1 MISSPTGNQRKVG
14 MMKTNALRKPP
25 ANQTKRPVR
34 HSPMEHPRHQY
45 PQETAALQELAR
57 SCGLVEKIKWGKPC
71 FTLGNKNIVL
81 IQRFNNYIALLFF
94 KGALL
99 KDPGKLLFRIG
110 EHMQAPRQL
119 RFTSLAEIT
128 RLSLTIKAFIEQAID
143 LEKSGAKVEF
153 KRASELKVPE
163 ELQKRLVTEPALNK
177 AFASLTLGRRKG
189 YIYQIAAAKQSAT
202 RASRVDKF
210 IPRILAGKGLNDD

>member
-1 MISSPTGNQRKVG
+1 MQ
-14 MMKTNALRKPP
+14 KPA
-25 ANQTKRPVR
+25 ANETRRPVR
-34 HSPMEHPRHQY
+34 HSPMEHPRHQF

-81 IQRFNNYIALLFF
+81 IQRFKNYIALLFF

-99 KDPGKLLFRIG
+99 QDPGTLLFRVG

-119 RFTSLAEIT
+119 RFSSLADIT
-128 RLSLTIKAFIEQAID
+128 RLSVAIKAFIEQAID
-143 LEKSGAKVEF
+143 LEKSGAKVEP
-153 KRASELKVPE
+153 KPASELEVPD
-163 ELQKRLVTEPALNK
+163 ELRTRLDAEPALNK
-177 AFASLTLGRRKG
+177 AFAGLTPGRQKG

-202 RASRVDKF
+202 RASRVTKF
-210 IPRILAGKGLNDD
+210 IPRILAGKGLND